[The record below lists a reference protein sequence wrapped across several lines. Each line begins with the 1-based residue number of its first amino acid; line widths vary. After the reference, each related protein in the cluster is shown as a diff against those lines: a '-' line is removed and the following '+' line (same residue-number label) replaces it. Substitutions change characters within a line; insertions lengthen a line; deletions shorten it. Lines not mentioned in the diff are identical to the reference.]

1 MIINIHDDI
10 IRIRAMKLL
19 DKILKDKTTGRNI
32 VWATDAYNFLGG
44 KFEVNDEITSSAL
57 VSTGFKLIK
66 TRARKD
72 FEQQSERTKQHA
84 EVFTPMWVCNMM
96 NDYLDESWFGA
107 KDVFSKDGEPTER
120 VIFPDGK
127 DWKQY
132 VDSRRLEI
140 TCGEAPFI
148 ISRYDVE
155 TGEIVPVKKRIGFL
169 DRKLRVVNENAKDE
183 EEWIKWAL
191 RAFQATYGYEFQ
203 GDNLLIARIN
213 CLMTFEDYMKERWQH
228 KPELK
233 DYAKVLNVIVWN
245 IWQMDG
251 LKGLVPYIN
260 ADDSKQM
267 SLFDMFDNDN
277 NRNSQPD
284 CLIHNWRRQRTV
296 KYLALQDK
304 GADIVKFDYIIGNPP
319 YQDEVQNKGD
329 RPNPVYDKFMEQSF
343 KVADV
348 VELIHPAR
356 FLYNAG
362 QTSKEWNK
370 KMLNDPHFKVI
381 YYERDSSKVFANVEI
396 KGGVA
401 ITFRDANKN
410 YGEIG
415 TFTEY
420 PELNEIVK
428 KISLVVGKSSRL
440 NTIIASQG
448 LYRFSEKF
456 FAQYPNS
463 VEIMGNGTGNKI
475 VSSVMEKLPEVF
487 LDSKPTGC
495 ESIRFM
501 GRIKNKRVYKYI
513 ERDYIIENEFIDKY
527 NLFIPEANNTG
538 KYGETLTDPTV
549 AYPLDGAA
557 DTFLSAGQ
565 FDTEIEPMNFA
576 KYMKTKF
583 FRSLLGVKKVTQH
596 CPPGVWSMIPLQDFT
611 PNSDID
617 WTKSIKEIDQQLYK
631 KYGLDESEIE
641 FIETHV
647 KEME

>member
-32 VWATDAYNFLGG
+32 VWATAAYNFLGG

-107 KDVFSKDGEPTER
+107 KDVFSKDGEPTEC

-155 TGEIVPVKKRIGFL
+155 TGEVVPVKKRIGFL

-183 EEWIKWAL
+183 EEWLKWAL

-260 ADDSKQM
+260 ADDNKQM
-267 SLFDMFDNDN
+267 SLFDMLDNDN
-277 NRNSQPD
+277 NKNLQPD

-319 YQDEVQNKGD
+319 YQDEITGDNKTFA
-329 RPNPVYDKFMEQSF
+329 PPIYHKFIDESY
-343 KVADV
+343 KIADV

-356 FLYNAG
+356 FLFNAG
-362 QTSKEWNK
+362 STPKEWNK
-370 KMLNDPHFKVI
+370 KMLDDDHLKILWF
-381 YYERDSSKVFANVEI
+381 ESDSDKVFTNTDIKAGIAISYHDNNKEFGAIEVFTPYKELRSISHKSGVIDVETSI
-396 KGGVA
+396 A
-401 ITFRDANKN
+401 SI
-410 YGEIG
+410 I
-415 TFTEY
+415 FTQNRFDLEELYKKY
-420 PELNEIVK
+420 PEYKSIIGSEGKDKRFRNNIFD
-428 KISLVVGKSSRL
+428 KIPLFLEERNLSDDVAVIGVV
-440 NTIIASQG
+440 
-448 LYRFSEKF
+448 
-456 FAQYPNS
+456 
-463 VEIMGNGTGNKI
+463 
-475 VSSVMEKLPEVF
+475 
-487 LDSKPTGC
+487 
-495 ESIRFM
+495 
-501 GRIKNKRVYKYI
+501 KNKRKWRYISKDFVDLNHENLTKWKVIVPRANGKGTIGEILSSPIVIGPNEGYTQTFIGLGAFETKIEADNLLKYI
-513 ERDYIIENEFIDKY
+513 KCKFTRTLLSVLKVDQHNEK
-527 NLFIPEANNTG
+527 
-538 KYGETLTDPTV
+538 
-549 AYPLDGAA
+549 
-557 DTFLSAGQ
+557 DTWR
-565 FDTEIEPMNFA
+565 
-576 KYMKTKF
+576 K
-583 FRSLLGVKKVTQH
+583 
-596 CPPGVWSMIPLQDFT
+596 IPLQDFT

-631 KYGLDESEIE
+631 KYGLDKKEIE

-647 KEME
+647 KEMQ